1 MRQVDRMS
9 GQNHVTGI
17 RARVLEEDR
26 EEDHVTLTTLRADLA
41 DARARLSDAEAE
53 IAGLQK
59 QIDATDALAFRA
71 EDRSIDALRGVQC
84 CGRAGWGDSDRHRRH
99 SFAPG
104 DRVQGVGHTV
114 HRGVQ
119 ERDDRHTGGSVSAC

>member
-9 GQNHVTGI
+9 GQSHVTGI

-26 EEDHVTLTTLRADLA
+26 DEDHVTITTLRADLA

-53 IAGLQK
+53 IAGLQE

-71 EDRSIDALRGVQC
+71 EDRSIDALRGVM
-84 CGRAGWGDSDRHRRH
+84 HI
-99 SFAPG
+99 
-104 DRVQGVGHTV
+104 
-114 HRGVQ
+114 Q
-119 ERDDRHTGGSVSAC
+119 EMMEKKHDIQ